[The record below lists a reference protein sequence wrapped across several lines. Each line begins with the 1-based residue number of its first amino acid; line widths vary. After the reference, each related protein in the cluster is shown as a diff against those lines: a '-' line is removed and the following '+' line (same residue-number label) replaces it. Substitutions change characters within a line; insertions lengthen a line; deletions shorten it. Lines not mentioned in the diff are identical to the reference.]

1 MRSKSDTH
9 INISK
14 LFIFIVI
21 NMVKQSKNLHYNRAG
36 QMAQLEKVLATKS
49 GGLNYN
55 LGATR

>member
-21 NMVKQSKNLHYNRAG
+21 NVVKQSKNLHYNRDG

-49 GGLNYN
+49 GDLNSN